1 MTLKRTVL
9 MLALALV
16 TAGGAIWAFG
26 PRVERELGLSPEQ
39 ASKLQE
45 LRYEHQKSV
54 ADARNQLELKT
65 LDLRHEMDKDS
76 PDPAALDRLVDE
88 ASKLRA
94 SLQKSRLRHLLEVR
108 KVLTPEQW
116 EKAKAHLLSRMG
128 DRRGPEGRGA
138 GKRGHGPGDG
148 TRPGRGPGPGG
159 PRPDCPN
166 AGGPGSG
173 DEPDLF

>member
-1 MTLKRTVL
+1 MTMRRTIL
-9 MLALALV
+9 MLALALA

-26 PRVERELGLSPEQ
+26 PRVERELGLTAEQ

-54 ADARNQLELKT
+54 AEARNQLELKM
-65 LDLRHEMDKDS
+65 LDLRHEMDKGT
-76 PDPAALDRLVDE
+76 PDPATLDRLVDE
-88 ASKLRA
+88 ASRLRA

-108 KVLTPEQW
+108 EVLTPEQW
-116 EKAKAHLLSRMG
+116 EKVKGRLMARMG
-128 DRRGPEGRGA
+128 DGRGSEGRGA
-138 GKRGHGPGDG
+138 GHRGRGACDG

-166 AGGPGSG
+166 AGGPALG